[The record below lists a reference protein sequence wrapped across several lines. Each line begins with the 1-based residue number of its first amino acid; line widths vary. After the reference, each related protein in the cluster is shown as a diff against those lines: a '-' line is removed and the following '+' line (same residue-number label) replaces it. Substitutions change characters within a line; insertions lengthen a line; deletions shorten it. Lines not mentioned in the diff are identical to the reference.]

1 MSSRI
6 FIKTILTILVLSASL
21 MAEGHQVDSSKVTH
35 RVGVNVR
42 PSYILPTHSFF
53 RGDNELGKR
62 LDKSGSAHLQYS
74 FSFPSDSRYG
84 KLYPTAYQGI
94 GVAFNT
100 FFDHKEIGDPAAVY
114 VFQGARLAQI
124 SPTLSLDYEW
134 NFGVSFGWHPYDP
147 YADLH
152 SYANEYNV
160 VVGSR
165 VNAYINFGILL
176 SWKPVDN
183 WTLSA
188 GIDLTHFSNGN
199 TSYPNAGVNTVGGR
213 IGVSRSFGP
222 ENKKFRTSASAVNE
236 YASLNSSRF
245 ADRMTYDILLYGAG
259 RAKGL
264 MWNDSPYI
272 AEGKFGILGLNISPL
287 YRVNKFFRAGLS
299 LDVQYDESA
308 NVGEHV
314 AGIGDDGNIRFYRP
328 PLNEQLGVGLSI
340 RAEFVMPIF
349 SVNIGFGRNV
359 IYKGDELKGFYQTL
373 ALKTDLYRNLFLHI
387 GYKLHDFHDPNNL
400 MLGLGWRFGGY

>member
-400 MLGLGWRFGGY
+400 MLGFGWRFGGN